1 MTPDDELLERARRA
15 REASRTARQRAN
27 AALARIEN
35 ADIYRLRT
43 YPVIEITLGLGN
55 DLQHGTRLRRHFR
68 PSQISRQLILRVTSK
83 AKTKQSFLGSAW
95 PR

>member
-1 MTPDDELLERARRA
+1 MTPDDELLERAPRA

-55 DLQHGTRLRRHFR
+55 DYCCGTSALRGRLSSGGHD
-68 PSQISRQLILRVTSK
+68 P
-83 AKTKQSFLGSAW
+83 
-95 PR
+95 

>member
-35 ADIYRLRT
+35 ADNYRLRT
-43 YPVIEITLGLGN
+43 YPVIEITLAACR
-55 DLQHGTRLRRHFR
+55 T
-68 PSQISRQLILRVTSK
+68 
-83 AKTKQSFLGSAW
+83 
-95 PR
+95 

>member
-35 ADIYRLRT
+35 ADIYHLRT
-43 YPVIEITLGLGN
+43 SPVIEITLGLGN
-55 DLQHGTRLRRHFR
+55 DCSVRHIGTTRSIARRR
-68 PSQISRQLILRVTSK
+68 P
-83 AKTKQSFLGSAW
+83 
-95 PR
+95 

>member
-43 YPVIEITLGLGN
+43 YPVIETPGPTSIFNSLS
-55 DLQHGTRLRRHFR
+55 RHFKND
-68 PSQISRQLILRVTSK
+68 SISL
-83 AKTKQSFLGSAW
+83 
-95 PR
+95 